1 MEPIFKHPGL
11 AKGQEILFFEDAEVQ
26 KLKHGQTSFAA
37 SGPLS
42 VLYFKE
48 YHRFF
53 LRLNDWS
60 FPLMRRLPVIG
71 MDKNDGSS
79 SRLYCLPGRNGFH
92 YNLRINC
99 YGSAEG
105 FENFETIL
113 QECSQFTWKGEAH
126 HGRLEH
132 SPDDNVKHAKKE
144 SGLIEVIGQQLKQGV
159 QSLKSK
165 VKTIQTG
172 TKNLTSRKKKLDIK
186 AIKTKNFRKNAKSTF
201 RKDYFLSHEKLSQD
215 FFNLRKS
222 NINMILPKTFQDL
235 LDTPES
241 QVPALYFPK
250 EEVSSILC
258 SIS

>member
-1 MEPIFKHPGL
+1 MESIFKHSGF
-11 AKGQEILFFEDAEVQ
+11 AKGHEILFFENAEVQ
-26 KLKHGQTSFAA
+26 KLKHDQASFAV

-71 MDKNDGSS
+71 MDKSDGSS

-92 YNLRINC
+92 YSLRINC
-99 YGSAEG
+99 YGSIEG
-105 FENFETIL
+105 LENFETIL
-113 QECSQFTWKGEAH
+113 QECSQFSWKGEAH

-132 SPDDNVKHAKKE
+132 SPDDNVRHSKKE
-144 SGLIEVIGQQLKQGV
+144 TGLIEVIGEHWKHGV
-159 QSLKSK
+159 HALKSK

-172 TKNLTSRKKKLDIK
+172 TKDLTSRKRMVDLK
-186 AIKTKNFRKNAKSTF
+186 AIKNKNFRKNAKSTF
-201 RKDYFLSHEKLSQD
+201 RKDYFLNHEKLSQE
-215 FFNLRKS
+215 FFDLRKL
-222 NINMILPKTFQDL
+222 NLNMTLPKTFQDL
-235 LDTPES
+235 IDTPES

-250 EEVSSILC
+250 VEVSSIQC
-258 SIS
+258 SIT